1 MATATSL
8 SMNVRNTGVSVS
20 VPDNDIAR
28 IMYYLHC
35 VTLGCGL
42 DILQDDLVD
51 YKNYW
56 RLTPARKALVYK
68 SAIEFSPDEFI
79 GKLIFRDDAGQV
91 AKACMNEFCSISVA
105 CGIVSLRRDVVI
117 AGKVQNI
124 TKVMFFRS
132 GWLDKNYTQPM
143 SRFLMSMMLSR

>member
-8 SMNVRNTGVSVS
+8 SMNVRSTGVSVS
-20 VPDNDIAR
+20 VPDNDLAR
-28 IMYYLHC
+28 LMYYLHC
-35 VTLGCGL
+35 VTVGVGL
-42 DILQDDLVD
+42 DILHDDLVD

-68 SAIEFSPDEFI
+68 SALEFSPDEFI
-79 GKLIFRDDAGQV
+79 NKLIFRDDAGEV
-91 AKACMNEFCSISVA
+91 TKRCMNEFCSISVA
-105 CGIVSLRRDVVI
+105 CGIVSLRRDVII

-132 GWLDKNYTQPM
+132 GWLDKNYSKPM
-143 SRFLMSMMLSR
+143 SRFLMSMLLT